1 MKKSLYLFLIITIF
15 IFSLC
20 SCKDQK
26 GTASTGRTTDIA
38 ETDSHSVTSEN
49 NADVGMRNKYKINLY
64 TKAYQYRDYQFDFED
79 NLPLYD
85 SVPYFNVI
93 DEMYTRYD
101 YYIEKMDDD
110 ALSDLVD
117 KYDKTVRKASDN
129 PDYYITDY
137 KKGVCINRYVGNEK
151 NVVIPSILDGKEV
164 LKLGADI
171 NQGEYGFN
179 YDLPFVDREITSI
192 TLPSTVKVIVL
203 NTFDSFDAE
212 YGKGYLEN
220 IYVDSENPYYTSVNG
235 ILYNKD
241 KTCLLQIPNN
251 YQNKTLVI
259 PEGTKAVYSLNAYTT
274 EKLILP
280 SSVVSLGENYDEN
293 NQYKRG
299 VFNDFLYYYPLET
312 YRIGQVSNFEVSQEN
327 VYYLS
332 QDGVLYNKDKTSL
345 LMYPL
350 KNKDD
355 SFVVPDSVELINGMV
370 DFGQSNLKSITIG
383 ENVKEIMAFFDDNIK
398 EKLIVKGYKGTA
410 AEKYAKQN
418 GFKFVAI

>member
-1 MKKSLYLFLIITIF
+1 MRKCLYLFLIITI
-15 IFSLC
+15 ISFSLC
-20 SCKDQK
+20 SCKEQVETS
-26 GTASTGRTTDIA
+26 GTSVKTDIT
-38 ETDSHSVTSEN
+38 ETENYSATSEN
-49 NADVGMRNKYKINLY
+49 NADVKMRNEYKINLY
-64 TKAYQYRDYQFDFED
+64 TKSYIYKDYQFDFED

-93 DEMYTRYD
+93 DEMYTKYD
-101 YYIEKMDDD
+101 YYFEKMDDD

-137 KKGVCINRYVGNEK
+137 KEGVCINRYVGNEK
-151 NVVIPSILDGKEV
+151 DVVIPSTLDGKEV

-171 NQGEYGFN
+171 NQDEYGFN
-179 YDLPFVDREITSI
+179 YDLPFVDGEITSI

-203 NTFDSFDAE
+203 DTFDSIDAE
-212 YGKGYLEN
+212 NGKGNLEN

-251 YQNKTLVI
+251 YQNKTVVI

-299 VFNDFLYYYPLET
+299 LFNDFLYYYPAQT
-312 YRIGQVSNFEVSQEN
+312 YRMGQVNCFEVSQEN
-327 VYYLS
+327 AYYSS
-332 QDGVLYNKDKTSL
+332 QEGVLYNKDKTSL
-345 LMYPL
+345 LIYPL

-383 ENVKEIMAFFDDNIK
+383 ENVKEIMAFFDDNIEK
-398 EKLIVKGYKGTA
+398 KLIVKGYKGSA
-410 AEKYAKQN
+410 AETYAKQN